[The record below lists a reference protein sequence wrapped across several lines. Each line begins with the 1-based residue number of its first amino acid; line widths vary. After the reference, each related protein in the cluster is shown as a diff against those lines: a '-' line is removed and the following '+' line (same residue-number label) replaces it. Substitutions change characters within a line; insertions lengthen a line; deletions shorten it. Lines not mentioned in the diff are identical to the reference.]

1 MPRPRVAMRQIREV
15 LRLAWLT
22 YRALGMTREEAFA
35 LAVVLARPVYAALRR
50 IGLPR
55 GLAGAS
61 RRLLDYDG
69 DVLVLIAPPGCDPVG
84 QVEMGRVLMR
94 QWLTLA
100 ALGYTTHPL
109 SQVIDFPVTRDY
121 LAHALGIEDGN
132 RLLNLARVGRPA
144 VQPAHSARRKQQPA
158 GSE

>member
-1 MPRPRVAMRQIREV
+1 MPRPRVAMRKIREV

-22 YRALGMTREEAFA
+22 YRALGTSREEAFA
-35 LAVVLARPVYAALRR
+35 LAVVLARRVYAALRR

-55 GLAGAS
+55 GPAGAS

-69 DVLVLIAPPGCDPVG
+69 DVLVLIAPPGCDPAG
-84 QVEMGRVLMR
+84 QVEMGRVVMR